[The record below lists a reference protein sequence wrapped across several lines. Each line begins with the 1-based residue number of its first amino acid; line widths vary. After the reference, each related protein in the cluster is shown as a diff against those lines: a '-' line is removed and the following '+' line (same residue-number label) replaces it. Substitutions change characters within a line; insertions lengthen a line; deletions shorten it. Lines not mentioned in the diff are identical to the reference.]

1 MKTQNFKYSTSQ
13 FVHGACQRWHK
24 TASPLQRGLKITNL
38 KKILEVGELSRF
50 FSCVNQL
57 LLGDFFTM
65 ESDLETAV
73 EGLYVHCL
81 LFQCFVCVNL
91 QASGHKSNSHILKLF
106 T

>member
-1 MKTQNFKYSTSQ
+1 M
-13 FVHGACQRWHK
+13 
-24 TASPLQRGLKITNL
+24 
-38 KKILEVGELSRF
+38 
-50 FSCVNQL
+50 

-106 T
+106 TWPILIFRMQERGVVGVICTDHEGLALTGYKDNKIGLDSHFWQFN